1 MERRY
6 AGSASMRPGRSR
18 SSSAYQEAAGLPAAA
33 RSATAGSSAG
43 FTLVEV
49 VFSIFVLTVG
59 LVAMAQLL
67 AISVRMHQLS
77 RNTEI
82 ATQLAERK
90 FEELMK
96 LNFDT
101 AAPVQITTGDS
112 LNSNVVNYFDAP
124 SGTQFTRRWLV
135 EAGPV
140 ARTRR
145 VTVRLVPRQTDRL
158 LYKPVQL
165 TTIIRQW

>member
-18 SSSAYQEAAGLPAAA
+18 FSSACQAD
-33 RSATAGSSAG
+33 AGSSAG

-49 VFSIFVLTVG
+49 IFSILVLTVG

-101 AAPVQITTGDS
+101 AAAVQITTGDS

-124 SGTQFTRRWLV
+124 AGTQFTRRWLV

>member
-6 AGSASMRPGRSR
+6 AACASLRRVRSR
-18 SSSAYQEAAGLPAAA
+18 FSSA
-33 RSATAGSSAG
+33 RRRRTASSAG

-49 VFSIFVLTVG
+49 VFSMFVLTVG

-101 AAPVQITTGDS
+101 APAVQITAADS
-112 LNSNVVNYFDAP
+112 LNNDVANYFDTP
-124 SGTQFTRRWLV
+124 TGTPFTRRWLV

-145 VTVRLVPRQTDRL
+145 VTVRMVPAQTDRL

-165 TTIIRQW
+165 TTIIRSW

>member
-1 MERRY
+1 MARQH
-6 AGSASMRPGRSR
+6 ASCKSPR
-18 SSSAYQEAAGLPAAA
+18 LA
-33 RSATAGSSAG
+33 RSGSSNDG

-49 VFSIFVLTVG
+49 VFAIFVLTVG

-67 AISVRMHQLS
+67 AVSVRMHQLG

-101 AAPVQITTGDS
+101 APEVQITGVDS
-112 LNSNVVNYFDAP
+112 LAADVANYFDTPA
-124 SGTQFTRRWLV
+124 GTLFTRRWLV

-140 ARTRR
+140 DRTRR
-145 VTVRLVPRQTDRL
+145 VTVRMVPAQTDRL

>member
-6 AGSASMRPGRSR
+6 AGSASVRPARSR
-18 SSSAYQEAAGLPAAA
+18 SSKG
-33 RSATAGSSAG
+33 SAG

-49 VFSIFVLTVG
+49 LFSMFVLTVG

-101 AAPVQITTGDS
+101 AAPVQLTAGDS
-112 LNSNVVNYFDAP
+112 LNSNVVNYFDTP
-124 SGTQFTRRWLV
+124 TGGQFTRRWLV

-140 ARTRR
+140 TRTRR

>member
-1 MERRY
+1 MERTCG
-6 AGSASMRPGRSR
+6 GSALLRPAKFRF
-18 SSSAYQEAAGLPAAA
+18 SSVA
-33 RSATAGSSAG
+33 RSAKAGPSAG

-49 VFSIFVLTVG
+49 MFSMFVLTVG

-101 AAPVQITTGDS
+101 AAAVQVTGQDS
-112 LNSNVVNYFDAP
+112 LNANVVNYFDTP
-124 SGTQFTRRWLV
+124 TGGRFTRRWLV

-140 ARTRR
+140 VRTRR
-145 VTVRLVPRQTDRL
+145 VTVRMVPRQTDRL

-165 TTIIRQW
+165 TTIIRSW

>member
-1 MERRY
+1 MARKR
-6 AGSASMRPGRSR
+6 GSCASPQPARSR
-18 SSSAYQEAAGLPAAA
+18 SSSG
-33 RSATAGSSAG
+33 G

-49 VFSIFVLTVG
+49 VFAIFVLTVG
-59 LVAMAQLL
+59 LVAMAELL
-67 AISVRMHQLS
+67 AVSVRMHQLS

-101 AAPVQITTGDS
+101 APEVQVTGSDS
-112 LNSNVVNYFDAP
+112 LNNDVANYFDMPAA
-124 SGTQFTRRWLV
+124 TQFTRRWLV

-140 ARTRR
+140 ARTRK
-145 VTVRLVPRQTDRL
+145 VTVRMVPTQTSRL

>member
-6 AGSASMRPGRSR
+6 AGSASVRPARSR
-18 SSSAYQEAAGLPAAA
+18 SSKG
-33 RSATAGSSAG
+33 SAG

-49 VFSIFVLTVG
+49 LFSMFVLTVG

-96 LNFDT
+96 LNVDT
-101 AAPVQITTGDS
+101 AAAVQLTAGDS
-112 LNSNVVNYFDAP
+112 LNSNVVNYFDTP
-124 SGTQFTRRWLV
+124 TG
-135 EAGPV
+135 G
-140 ARTRR
+140 
-145 VTVRLVPRQTDRL
+145 
-158 LYKPVQL
+158 
-165 TTIIRQW
+165 

>member
-1 MERRY
+1 MERTFV
-6 AGSASMRPGRSR
+6 GSTSPRPARSR
-18 SSSAYQEAAGLPAAA
+18 FSSTARQTGLPAVT
-33 RSATAGSSAG
+33 RSAEAG

-49 VFSIFVLTVG
+49 VFAMFVLTVG

-101 AAPVQITTGDS
+101 AAAVQVTVGGDS

-124 SGTQFTRRWLV
+124 AGTQFTRRWLV
-135 EAGPV
+135 EAGPIP
-140 ARTRR
+140 RTRR
-145 VTVRLVPRQTDRL
+145 VTVRMVPTQTDRL

>member
-6 AGSASMRPGRSR
+6 AGSASVRQARSR
-18 SSSAYQEAAGLPAAA
+18 SSSACERPAAA
-33 RSATAGSSAG
+33 SAG

-49 VFSIFVLTVG
+49 VFAMFVLTVG

-101 AAPVQITTGDS
+101 AAAVQLTGQDS
-112 LNSNVVNYFDAP
+112 LNANVANYFDTP
-124 SGTQFTRRWLV
+124 SGSQYTRRWLV

-140 ARTRR
+140 VRTRR
-145 VTVRLVPRQTDRL
+145 VTVRMVPRQTDRL

-165 TTIIRQW
+165 TTLIRSW

>member
-6 AGSASMRPGRSR
+6 AGSASGRPARSR
-18 SSSAYQEAAGLPAAA
+18 FSSAKGLPSVA
-33 RSATAGSSAG
+33 RSAEGG

-49 VFSIFVLTVG
+49 IFAMFVLTVG

-101 AAPVQITTGDS
+101 AASVQITAGDS
-112 LNSNVVNYFDAP
+112 LNTNVVNYFDSP
-124 SGTQFTRRWLV
+124 SGTQFVRRWRV

-140 ARTRR
+140 DRTRR
-145 VTVRLVPRQTDRL
+145 VTVRMVPTQTDRL
-158 LYKPVQL
+158 LYKTVQL
-165 TTIIRQW
+165 TTIIRSW

>member
-1 MERRY
+1 MERTFGGF
-6 AGSASMRPGRSR
+6 ALLRPARSR
-18 SSSAYQEAAGLPAAA
+18 FSNAAA
-33 RSATAGSSAG
+33 RSAEEG

-49 VFSIFVLTVG
+49 VFAMFVLTVG

-101 AAPVQITTGDS
+101 AAAVQLTGQDS
-112 LNSNVVNYFDAP
+112 LNANVANYFDTP
-124 SGTQFTRRWLV
+124 TGGQFTRRWLV

-140 ARTRR
+140 TRTRR
-145 VTVRLVPRQTDRL
+145 VTVRMVPRQTDRL

-165 TTIIRQW
+165 TTIIRSW